1 MAINL
6 SDNILAKTTAPS
18 DSKYGPYSG
27 ASLSAALAS
36 ANAYLLPSYRYKG
49 LTIGILVNSDPIVE
63 YWFYSGIEDIDL
75 IIKENGAGGSIKS
88 INVINSNTTAG
99 NDESTEYTY
108 LASGTIDITLPTAVG
123 NTNNYYIKN
132 TGTGTVTIKTTGS
145 ETIDGSLTAPLPVQY
160 TALTLVS
167 DQLNWFII

>member
-1 MAINL
+1 VSPKGDQGVQGFQGDQGAQGTGTQGFQG
-6 SDNILAKTTAPS
+6 DQGAQGFQ
-18 DSKYGPYSG
+18 GPAGSG
-27 ASLSAALAS
+27 
-36 ANAYLLPSYRYKG
+36 G
-49 LTIGILVNSDPIVE
+49 
-63 YWFYSGIEDIDL
+63 
-75 IIKENGAGGSIKS
+75 GAGGSIKS
-88 INVINSNTTAG
+88 INVISSNTIAG
-99 NDESTEYTY
+99 SNASTEYTY

-145 ETIDGSLTAPLPVQY
+145 ETIDGSLTAPLRVQY